1 MQTLTST
8 AFTLCVTYFQYADG
22 LESTFT
28 KLLAALSKAK
38 INATNIQ
45 DYDDQLFQ
53 AALESYGDDDLK
65 HFINSEVKQTAECPA
80 GKHKGKTYK
89 SLRGMIR
96 AKKARLLAKLMSHWN
111 KASKGAKKKVERK
124 PRTMEQRDVEALHP
138 RLVAYQKL
146 TEPTVQQ
153 GQRLSMIRAV
163 IDDAIASCPKAKTK
177 FTELERE
184 VEDGN
189 KSK

>member
-1 MQTLTST
+1 MKTLTSN

-53 AALESYGDDDLK
+53 AALESYGDEDLTK
-65 HFINSEVKQTAECPA
+65 FINSDVKQTAEY
-80 GKHKGKTYK
+80 KGATYK
-89 SLRGMIR
+89 ALRGKIR

-111 KASKGAKKKVERK
+111 KASKGAKGKAERK

-153 GQRLSMIRAV
+153 GQRMSMIRTI

-177 FTELERE
+177 FAELEKA
-184 VEDGN
+184 VEDGK